1 MKDVITKRRLQQ
13 QLCEWLRYKN
23 SDGGWSV
30 SCWPGAVGGAA
41 SDNLFNSHISPVN
54 ALVVRFIF
62 QRNCSEIVASV
73 TNHLSRLF
81 KVAEMRYQSVWSK
94 RVLSSL
100 GSRSLSSHGQIDIIK
115 QLLSSPTSVTK
126 TVGNQELLIS
136 HLSENQS
143 CWSQDSGHK
152 NLSVGATQRELFQHK
167 YYKLET
173 RITFID

>member
-1 MKDVITKRRLQQ
+1 MVA
-13 QLCEWLRYKN
+13 
-23 SDGGWSV
+23 GV
-30 SCWPGAVGGAA
+30 SHVDLELWVGQHLII
-41 SDNLFNSHISPVN
+41 SSILTLVQSMLLFIY
-54 ALVVRFIF
+54 
-62 QRNCSEIVASV
+62 QRNCSEIVASL

-81 KVAEMRYQSVWSK
+81 KVAEMRYQSVWSE

-143 CWSQDSGHK
+143 CESQDSGHK
-152 NLSVGATQRELFQHK
+152 NLSVGATQREMFQHK

-173 RITFID
+173 RITFTD

>member
-1 MKDVITKRRLQQ
+1 MVA
-13 QLCEWLRYKN
+13 
-23 SDGGWSV
+23 GV
-30 SCWPGAVGGAA
+30 SHVDLELWVGQHLII
-41 SDNLFNSHISPVN
+41 SSILTLVQSMLLFIY
-54 ALVVRFIF
+54 

-136 HLSENQS
+136 HLSENLS

-173 RITFID
+173 RITFTD

>member
-1 MKDVITKRRLQQ
+1 MVA
-13 QLCEWLRYKN
+13 
-23 SDGGWSV
+23 GV
-30 SCWPGAVGGAA
+30 SHVDLELWVGQHLII
-41 SDNLFNSHISPVN
+41 SSILTLVQSMLLFIY
-54 ALVVRFIF
+54 
-62 QRNCSEIVASV
+62 QRNCSEIVASL

-81 KVAEMRYQSVWSK
+81 KVAEMRYQSVWSE

-143 CWSQDSGHK
+143 CESQDSGHK
-152 NLSVGATQRELFQHK
+152 NLSLGATQRELFQHK

-173 RITFID
+173 RITFTD

>member
-1 MKDVITKRRLQQ
+1 MVA
-13 QLCEWLRYKN
+13 
-23 SDGGWSV
+23 GV
-30 SCWPGAVGGAA
+30 SHVDLELWVGQHLII
-41 SDNLFNSHISPVN
+41 SSILTLVQSMLLFIY
-54 ALVVRFIF
+54 
-62 QRNCSEIVASV
+62 QRNCSEIVASL

-173 RITFID
+173 RITFTD